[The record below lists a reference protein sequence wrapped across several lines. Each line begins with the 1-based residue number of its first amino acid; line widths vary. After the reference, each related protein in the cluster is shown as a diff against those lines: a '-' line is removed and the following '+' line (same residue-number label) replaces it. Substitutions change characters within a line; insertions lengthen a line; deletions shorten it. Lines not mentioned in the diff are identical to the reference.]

1 VATSRS
7 RRQES
12 KLNDGNTPY
21 NKNGVSVTEFE
32 IRAELLVD
40 VHTAPQELLKFQ
52 RSAGMP
58 GTGPWS
64 RTHLV
69 GPYGTDFAFDLQLA
83 NVDLFPPGNKY
94 PPAGVS
100 PSNRFREIELTYRAL
115 HAFSTP
121 LGDDVKVITEQE
133 EVAGAKEIG
142 EEVAQSIPSHLPN
155 YKYIR
160 EVARAAA
167 EAGAKMGYKKA
178 REER

>member
-1 VATSRS
+1 MATSRS
-7 RRQES
+7 RRPES
-12 KLNDGNTPY
+12 KLNDSNTPY
-21 NKNGVSVTEFE
+21 NKNGVSVAEFE
-32 IRAELLVD
+32 ISTQLLID
-40 VHTAPQELLKFQ
+40 THTAPQELLKFQ
-52 RSAGMP
+52 HSAGVP

-69 GPYGTDFAFDLQLA
+69 GPYGTDFAFDLQLT
-83 NVDLFPPGNKY
+83 NVDLFPPGNRY
-94 PPAGVS
+94 PPAGIS
-100 PSNRFREIELTYRAL
+100 PSNRFREINLTYQAI

-121 LGDDVKVITEQE
+121 LGDDVNVLTEQE

-142 EEVAQSIPSHLPN
+142 EEVAASIPSHLPN
-155 YKYIR
+155 YKYIQ